1 MEGLEPGPSKN
12 PESPSSPSPS
22 RPYNATTFSTVSPAQ
37 GVRKSTMTTDP
48 PDRMPDRGSPGKRS
62 VRVVVNEPRRPV
74 HPLATDPARR
84 TRMPSGSSGF
94 TSHTSGT
101 SSLGA
106 FSDEYDLAHE
116 DPQILHDVQ
125 KAMRLKARR
134 EARIKSGRP
143 AHLPRTSPTPPD
155 ISSPPRQTPYQPPA
169 VSSPQQP
176 AVITNSEVDFGP
188 SIAANAVPAVLHP
201 VPSSMDHGAT
211 LDWGAGADISDE
223 EREKVDKR
231 WSLSLSKRKGKE
243 KVDNSASSDSG
254 KGDEAYKRKISKIKG
269 KVNQSTLKKADIT
282 SHQLERKYKLVYD
295 RLEGDRVNPLN
306 ISRWWLSRDSNT
318 KDALDREE
326 PLTWLKHLD
335 RQRTPKD
342 KQRFSW
348 HLSALVMEEFFRA
361 QRYPPFM
368 ETILEDPSSPQYSE
382 KPMPFVPGGTLGLP
396 TVDGIAG
403 SARNSL
409 DVGSRRSGESIYSAV
424 SSAGNPPPSISPTTS
439 LSHLRGMSTRRQR
452 LNAGGEDGPSA
463 PPSLSEGSDDE
474 RKGRPIPRA
483 KRRPED
489 LHIVSARFEPASNQ
503 RSTASKEP
511 SEDDDGPSPSTAV
524 VGYRIVPGVIP
535 YTGAEPPGLVATRME
550 TTVPP
555 PRPQHSAASS
565 QQIRIEQESEK
576 DKQRLDQ
583 EYELKLRLL
592 DDLNAQNTR
601 IRQTL
606 NRVANTV
613 REQDALHASFT
624 AMLDVPHVGMPQD
637 VLDAFGHDPSAV
649 TGSTRRLRGWEAV
662 EDIHSRVLRQRDA
675 LRRFIYSVEEK
686 TPGPMKSVLDHPI
699 ASLTRAL
706 ENITAQHE
714 EITLKAQEVAKVLQ
728 SVKSLH
734 ADVKAEYNET
744 LAQTSV
750 VYPELSYIV
759 ALEESYKDQYQ
770 QVWEFGMDALTFLL
784 DNVTPFWRT
793 YGKTLGVDIQDFL
806 IIPLYRNEFT
816 GEAKRYPIKHIPR
829 RSFRHWLG
837 FLIFFVLTS
846 AICFLQCRAAIT
858 SSRNYRLQII
868 AHSGFRWLL
877 VPFVWVS
884 IVIQWSAFLVELCML
899 IVQVAVTAWWLGWIL
914 RIFD

>member
-1 MEGLEPGPSKN
+1 
-12 PESPSSPSPS
+12 
-22 RPYNATTFSTVSPAQ
+22 
-37 GVRKSTMTTDP
+37 
-48 PDRMPDRGSPGKRS
+48 
-62 VRVVVNEPRRPV
+62 
-74 HPLATDPARR
+74 
-84 TRMPSGSSGF
+84 
-94 TSHTSGT
+94 
-101 SSLGA
+101 
-106 FSDEYDLAHE
+106 
-116 DPQILHDVQ
+116 
-125 KAMRLKARR
+125 
-134 EARIKSGRP
+134 
-143 AHLPRTSPTPPD
+143 
-155 ISSPPRQTPYQPPA
+155 
-169 VSSPQQP
+169 
-176 AVITNSEVDFGP
+176 
-188 SIAANAVPAVLHP
+188 
-201 VPSSMDHGAT
+201 
-211 LDWGAGADISDE
+211 
-223 EREKVDKR
+223 
-231 WSLSLSKRKGKE
+231 
-243 KVDNSASSDSG
+243 
-254 KGDEAYKRKISKIKG
+254 
-269 KVNQSTLKKADIT
+269 
-282 SHQLERKYKLVYD
+282 
-295 RLEGDRVNPLN
+295 
-306 ISRWWLSRDSNT
+306 
-318 KDALDREE
+318 
-326 PLTWLKHLD
+326 
-335 RQRTPKD
+335 
-342 KQRFSW
+342 
-348 HLSALVMEEFFRA
+348 MEEFFRA

-382 KPMPFVPGGTLGLP
+382 KPMPFVPCGTLGLP
-396 TVDGIAG
+396 TVDGVAG

-424 SSAGNPPPSISPTTS
+424 SSSGNPPPSISPTTS
-439 LSHLRGMSTRRQR
+439 LSHLRGMSTRCQR
-452 LNAGGEDGPSA
+452 LNPGSEDGHSA
-463 PPSLSEGSDDE
+463 RQSLSEGSDDE
-474 RKGRPIPRA
+474 IKDRP
-483 KRRPED
+483 
-489 LHIVSARFEPASNQ
+489 

-511 SEDDDGPSPSTAV
+511 SEDDDGPSPSTLSLDIAL
-524 VGYRIVPGVIP
+524 YQESSRIP
-535 YTGAEPPGLVATRME
+535 ERSLL
-550 TTVPP
+550 
-555 PRPQHSAASS
+555 ASS
-565 QQIRIEQESEK
+565 QPEWKLRFPNQDLNILLHLRN
-576 DKQRLDQ
+576 RLGSNRVGEGQAKVHQ

-592 DDLNAQNTR
+592 DDLNSQNTR
-601 IRQTL
+601 VRQTL
-606 NRVANTV
+606 NRVANTI

-624 AMLDVPHVGMPQD
+624 AMLDVPHVGLPQD
-637 VLDAFGHDPSAV
+637 
-649 TGSTRRLRGWEAV
+649 AV
-662 EDIHSRVLRQRDA
+662 EDIHLRVLRQRDV
-675 LRRFIYSVEEK
+675 LRRFIYSAKEK

-706 ENITAQHE
+706 ENITVQHE
-714 EITLKAQEVAKVLQ
+714 EITVKAQEVVKVLQ
-728 SVKSLH
+728 SVKALH

>member
-1 MEGLEPGPSKN
+1 
-12 PESPSSPSPS
+12 
-22 RPYNATTFSTVSPAQ
+22 
-37 GVRKSTMTTDP
+37 
-48 PDRMPDRGSPGKRS
+48 
-62 VRVVVNEPRRPV
+62 
-74 HPLATDPARR
+74 
-84 TRMPSGSSGF
+84 MPSGSSGF

-106 FSDEYDLAHE
+106 FSDEYDLGKSCRASYDKASDNKTYHS

-155 ISSPPRQTPYQPPA
+155 VSSPPRQTVYQPPV

-176 AVITNSEVDFGP
+176 TVITNSEVDFGP
-188 SIAANAVPAVLHP
+188 SIAANTVPVVLHP
-201 VPSSMDHGAT
+201 VPSSTDHGAT
-211 LDWGAGADISDE
+211 LDWDD

-231 WSLSLSKRKGKE
+231 WSLSLPKRKGKE
-243 KVDNSASSDSG
+243 KIDNSASSDSG

-269 KVNQSTLKKADIT
+269 KVTNSTLKKADIT
-282 SHQLERKYKLVYD
+282 SQQLERKYKLVYD
-295 RLEGDRVNPLN
+295 RLGGDRVNPLN
-306 ISRWWLSRDSNT
+306 ISRWWLSRDNNT
-318 KDALDREE
+318 KDALEREE

-335 RQRTPKD
+335 RQRTPKER
-342 KQRFSW
+342 QRFSW
-348 HLSALVMEEFFRA
+348 HLPALVMEEFFRA

-396 TVDGIAG
+396 T
-403 SARNSL
+403 
-409 DVGSRRSGESIYSAV
+409 
-424 SSAGNPPPSISPTTS
+424 
-439 LSHLRGMSTRRQR
+439 
-452 LNAGGEDGPSA
+452 
-463 PPSLSEGSDDE
+463 
-474 RKGRPIPRA
+474 
-483 KRRPED
+483 
-489 LHIVSARFEPASNQ
+489 
-503 RSTASKEP
+503 
-511 SEDDDGPSPSTAV
+511 
-524 VGYRIVPGVIP
+524 
-535 YTGAEPPGLVATRME
+535 
-550 TTVPP
+550 
-555 PRPQHSAASS
+555 
-565 QQIRIEQESEK
+565 IRVEQESEK
-576 DKQRLDQ
+576 DKQRLHQ

-592 DDLNAQNTR
+592 DDLNSQNTR
-601 IRQTL
+601 VRQTL
-606 NRVANTV
+606 NRVANTI

-637 VLDAFGHDPSAV
+637 VLDAFGHDPAAV

-662 EDIHSRVLRQRDA
+662 EDIHLRVLRQRDV

-706 ENITAQHE
+706 EDITVQHE
-714 EITLKAQEVAKVLQ
+714 EITVKAQEVAKVLQ
-728 SVKSLH
+728 SVKALH

-846 AICFLQCRAAIT
+846 AMCFLQCRAAIT